1 MPTDSLE
8 VHLNS
13 SANEVW
19 GAVTAAT
26 TVFPRAMRGLYQQIK
41 SMDGD
46 GYTAGSI
53 RTITF
58 GHLFNRVVD
67 KATEKILDV
76 DHEKLTIESTF
87 TEDGSFIPVLFDTF
101 DLKLNVVKSARQLR
115 APGCTIKW
123 EFTYDGANGNASIS
137 NLKNVMMQAFRDLDV
152 QECTLASVESQGV
165 KVVPELYLDLN
176 PSERESSLRKATLTE
191 RP

>member
-46 GYTAGSI
+46 GYTAGSM

-101 DLKLNVVKSARQLR
+101 DLKLTVVKSARQMR

-137 NLKNVMMQAFRDLDV
+137 NLKNVMMQAFRNLDV
-152 QECTLASVESQGV
+152 
-165 KVVPELYLDLN
+165 YLRN
-176 PSERESSLRKATLTE
+176 HHSIRAP
-191 RP
+191 

>member
-46 GYTAGSI
+46 GYPAGSM

-87 TEDGSFIPVLFDTF
+87 TEDGSFIPVLFNTLLGIWYEWWNDEKGKNLN
-101 DLKLNVVKSARQLR
+101 LKLNRFGKALTNSVWTIDKSGLSIFKCSEWMQWILIHLQGAFSLHINTT
-115 APGCTIKW
+115 PLKFC
-123 EFTYDGANGNASIS
+123 FTQ
-137 NLKNVMMQAFRDLDV
+137 K
-152 QECTLASVESQGV
+152 
-165 KVVPELYLDLN
+165 
-176 PSERESSLRKATLTE
+176 
-191 RP
+191 

>member
-46 GYTAGSI
+46 GYPAGSM

-58 GHLFNRVVD
+58 GHR
-67 KATEKILDV
+67 KYPQTST
-76 DHEKLTIESTF
+76 DHYRH
-87 TEDGSFIPVLFDTF
+87 P
-101 DLKLNVVKSARQLR
+101 
-115 APGCTIKW
+115 CT
-123 EFTYDGANGNASIS
+123 Y
-137 NLKNVMMQAFRDLDV
+137 M
-152 QECTLASVESQGV
+152 
-165 KVVPELYLDLN
+165 
-176 PSERESSLRKATLTE
+176 
-191 RP
+191 